1 MMELI
6 RDMDE
11 VAQRSG
17 MITADFPV
25 FYFKEYYCDQP
36 LELVF
41 FVSGS
46 ISVPA
51 ALSKHF
57 FLKKVQLLFVPL
69 NKGQRL
75 SVQEESFFLNELVDF
90 LKNQKLVDR
99 ILPSPNYCVFKSV
112 PENAVACPFGTYY
125 LDLEQST
132 ETLWAGLH
140 SKHRNVIRNAEKQ
153 GVILK
158 MGISQVPV
166 FYHLYVSTM
175 QRSDMPFPAIDYF
188 EKLMAGMPEEN
199 MMCAVVYA
207 NEQAQGALLIPYSS
221 YGAYYIY
228 GASADKVTLTGINN
242 FMHWEVIKALKQKNV
257 KRYDFVGARL
267 SDVSNS
273 KLAGIQLFKERF
285 GSVLEK
291 GFLWKMDLTSA
302 AKRYDLLVRM
312 KELLTGKKIVY
323 KDIIDQERDKGNAP

>member
-1 MMELI
+1 
-6 RDMDE
+6 MDR

-17 MITADFPV
+17 MAPVDFPV
-25 FYFKEYYCDQP
+25 FYLKEYYKSQQ

-75 SVQEESFFLNELVDF
+75 NEQEELSFLNELIGF
-90 LKNQKLVDR
+90 LKSQKLADR
-99 ILPSPNYCVFKSV
+99 ILPSPNYCVF
-112 PENAVACPFGTYY
+112 NAVPDHAIACVFGTYN
-125 LDLEQST
+125 LDLRQSA

-153 GVILK
+153 GATLK
-158 MGISQVPV
+158 TGRTQIPV
-166 FYHLYVSTM
+166 FYQLYVSTM
-175 QRSDMPFPAIDYF
+175 QRSGMSFPSLDYF
-188 EKLMAGMPEEN
+188 ENLAVCMPEKN
-199 MMCAVVYA
+199 LLCAVVYA
-207 NEQAQGALLIPYSS
+207 DEQPQGALLIPYSN

-228 GASADKVTLTGINN
+228 GASADKVTLTGANN
-242 FMHWEVIKALKQKNV
+242 FMHWEVMQLLKNKQV

-267 SDVSNS
+267 SDVSNT
-273 KLAGIQLFKERF
+273 KLSGIQLFKERF
-285 GSVLEK
+285 GSLLEK
-291 GFLWKMDLTSA
+291 GYLWKMDLTSA
-302 AKRYDLLVRM
+302 AKRYDLLVKM
-312 KELLTGKKIVY
+312 KELLTGKKIAY
-323 KDIIDQERDKGNAP
+323 KDIVDQEREKETGENVG